1 MENRISI
8 KQWAEDDR
16 PREKMLLK
24 GKQSLSNAELLAIL
38 IGSGNRKQSAVELAQ
53 SILNF
58 TDNKLSRLGKLSI
71 NDLKKFNGI
80 GTAKAVTIAAALEL
94 GRRRKE
100 ENTEEK
106 TAITSSRQA
115 YEAVQPFLSDLP
127 HEEFY
132 VVYLNHKNEIITVKN
147 ISKGG
152 ISATV
157 VDVRLILKNAVELL
171 ATRMILAHNH
181 PSGNPV
187 PSNNDYQITRK
198 IKEASGLIDIQ
209 LLDHIIV
216 GENTYYSFADH
227 NDL

>member
-58 TDNKLSRLGKLSI
+58 ADNKLSRLGKLSV
-71 NDLKKFNGI
+71 NELKKFNGI

-100 ENTEEK
+100 ENPEEK
-106 TAITSSRQA
+106 IPVTSSRHA
-115 YEAVQPFLSDLP
+115 YETVQPFLSDLP

-132 VVYLNHKNEIITVKN
+132 VIYLNRKNEVIAVKN

-152 ISATV
+152 IAATV
-157 VDVRLILKNAVELL
+157 VDVRLILKNAIELL
-171 ATRMILAHNH
+171 ATQIILAHNH
-181 PSGNPV
+181 PSGKTD
-187 PSNNDYQITRK
+187 PSANDYQITRK
-198 IKEASGLIDIQ
+198 IKEAAKLLDIQ